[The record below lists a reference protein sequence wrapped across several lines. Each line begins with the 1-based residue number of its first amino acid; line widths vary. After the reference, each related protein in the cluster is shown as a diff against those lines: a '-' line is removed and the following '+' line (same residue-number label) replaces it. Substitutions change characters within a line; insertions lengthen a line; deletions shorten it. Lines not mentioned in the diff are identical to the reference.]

1 MLWLA
6 ASRPLRRSIVRP
18 PSFPTYSTQRG
29 NPLRILFCGSDEF
42 SCHSLKALHKKHKE
56 DPTLIESIDVLV
68 RPSKPTGRGLK
79 QVTEVPIAS
88 VARELELPLLTLPR
102 DTFTNWFMKK
112 YINLIV
118 AVSFGRFVPPRL
130 LNQSEYGGL
139 NVHPSLLPDLRGP
152 APLHYALLN
161 RYTHTGVSIQTLSPD
176 SFDTGTVLA
185 QTPLPR
191 IPIPPNSTPSSLTS
205 LLAPLGAS
213 MLISSLESGLHIP
226 PHKDVSWQ
234 PPHPI
239 RHAPKIKTSAKQIPW
254 LTPSIYTQST
264 GLLPPLETSHLQEI
278 SHQFHVLGPLWSKL
292 VVRTPKKEQNKRVVC
307 DDISFIPDP
316 ASPDLPPV
324 IAQKIR
330 SALDGCK
337 QDPWAEEQI
346 PILEWLQIGEPD
358 AQAPAYYPPQPE
370 SLDLYN
376 QVSALAKGD
385 VLVNDTTST
394 ISTPPLGEPQQQQQ
408 PPLKNRKEWRL
419 SIQTAYF
426 PDAET
431 GAIYLRDPIRGGR
444 GLLRI
449 GKMTVDGKPTR
460 SAAAVAAQLGR
471 TVTDYRGMHFD
482 EEPMVKALQPSTTEP
497 EEDGKRNEETERRRN
512 RVMMRRIYTC

>member
-6 ASRPLRRSIVRP
+6 SSRPLRRSVARP
-18 PSFPTYSTQRG
+18 LSIATYSTQRG

-42 SCHSLKALHKKHKE
+42 SCHSLKALHKKHKD
-56 DPTLIESIDVLV
+56 DPSLIESIDVLV

-88 VARELELPLLTLPR
+88 VARELGLPLSTLPH

-112 YINLIV
+112 YINLII

-130 LNQSEYGGL
+130 LNQAEYGGL

-161 RYTHTGVSIQTLSPD
+161 RYTHTGVSIQTLSPH
-176 SFDTGTVLA
+176 SFDTGTVLS
-185 QTPLPR
+185 QTPLPG
-191 IPIPPNSTPSSLTS
+191 IPIPPNSTLTSLTS

-213 MLISSLESGLHIP
+213 MLVSSLSSGFHLP

-234 PPHPI
+234 PPYPI
-239 RHAPKIKTSAKQIPW
+239 RHAPKVRTVARQIPW
-254 LTPSIYTQST
+254 LTPSIST
-264 GLLPPLETSHLQEI
+264 LSTNLPSSAPHLEDI
-278 SHQFHVLGPLWSKL
+278 AHQHHILGPLWSKL

-307 DDISFIPDP
+307 DDISYILDLT
-316 ASPDLPPV
+316 SSDLPPAV
-324 IAQKIR
+324 ANEVA
-330 SALDGCK
+330 SALERCK
-337 QDPWAEEQI
+337 EDPWAEEQV
-346 PILEWLQIGEPD
+346 PVLEWLQIGDDEQQVPEW
-358 AQAPAYYPPQPE
+358 YPPQPE
-370 SLDLYN
+370 SLEMFER
-376 QVSALAKGD
+376 VVALERGE
-385 VLVNDTTST
+385 
-394 ISTPPLGEPQQQQQ
+394 ISSVDAAAGVEGGQQQ
-408 PPLKNRKEWRL
+408 PKRKKEWRL

-426 PDAET
+426 PDSET
-431 GAIYLRDPIRGGR
+431 GSIYLRDPIRGGK

-460 SAAAVAAQLGR
+460 PAANVAAQLGR

-482 EEPMVKALQPSTTEP
+482 EEPIGKALQPATRRP
-497 EEDGKRNEETERRRN
+497 EEDAEVDEETKRRRN
-512 RVMMRRIYTC
+512 RAMVRRIYSY